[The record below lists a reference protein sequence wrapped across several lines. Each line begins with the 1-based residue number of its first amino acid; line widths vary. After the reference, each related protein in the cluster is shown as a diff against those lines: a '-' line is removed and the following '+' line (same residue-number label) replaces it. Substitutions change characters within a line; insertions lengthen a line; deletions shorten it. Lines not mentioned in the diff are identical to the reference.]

1 MQPINENSKWTDNTC
16 YQLLI
21 FVPLGL
27 HKLELLLS
35 GILFTITLLVYAF
48 EPRLEVFLEVMHGL
62 ILLLQCLDALVEGA
76 LFLFRFRIRPFS
88 FHIVHEW
95 ENKLQKRN
103 LK

>member
-1 MQPINENSKWTDNTC
+1 MQPINENSKWTDSIC

-27 HKLELLLS
+27 HRLKLLLRRVFFA
-35 GILFTITLLVYAF
+35 IALFVYTF

-76 LFLFRFRIRPFS
+76 LFRFRFRIRPFS
-88 FHIVHEW
+88 FHIFHKW
-95 ENKLQKRN
+95 ENKLQ
-103 LK
+103 